1 MLNRF
6 KLACED
12 ILSNMDMFSKIIDR
26 EGNESEDIEWSD
38 FRKYPSE
45 EYKYA
50 CLMKEVEQGTME
62 GYVQFEVPFAV
73 RNIEVP
79 EDRLHM
85 AQDIVKHVTRDADE
99 YVVMF
104 SNHKALMTFTMIETP
119 VENFY
124 LKNEIPWEERTPED
138 VKEAEK
144 WTDEPF

>member
-1 MLNRF
+1 MLDRF

-12 ILSNMDMFSKIIDR
+12 ILSNMDMFYKIVDGQGM
-26 EGNESEDIEWSD
+26 EAEDIEWSD

-50 CLMKEVEQGTME
+50 SLMKEVEQGTME
-62 GYVQFEVPFAV
+62 GYVQFEVPYAV

-85 AQDIVKHVTRDADE
+85 AEDIVKHVTRNADD

-104 SNHKALMTFTMIETP
+104 SNHKAPRTFTMIETP